1 MFILVLTKF
10 NEIIFIFYQGDDIT
24 KAEAEH
30 CIQIVGKLVADCNEI
45 ANLIRSNNEPAQ
57 YIMSVVDSLRKD
69 SELVLFAIHKVL
81 SPEQSTEF
89 IQNLRKMSIAML
101 EETILM
107 ESSYVVAIF

>member
-1 MFILVLTKF
+1 M
-10 NEIIFIFYQGDDIT
+10 T
-24 KAEAEH
+24 KADAEL
-30 CIQIVGKLVADCNEI
+30 CIQIVGKLVGDCNEI

-57 YIMSVVDSLRKD
+57 YIMSVVDLIRKN
-69 SELVLFAIHKVL
+69 SELILFAIQKIL
-81 SPEQSTEF
+81 SPEQSAEF